1 MNLEI
6 QKRGEFD
13 VIRLPERVMLATA
26 PAVRADLLKHVDSG
40 ASRLV
45 LDLGR
50 LEFAD
55 SSGLSA
61 LLACVTAARRAG
73 GDVVMAAPCARVRAL
88 IELTRLDEAIAVLPS
103 VPDAIEHFTSR
114 AG

>member
-1 MNLEI
+1 MSLEFH
-6 QKRGEFD
+6 KRGEVD

-26 PAVRADLLKHVDSG
+26 AAVRADLLKHVDTG
-40 ASRLV
+40 ANRLV
-45 LDLGR
+45 LDLGQ

-73 GDVVMAAPCARVRAL
+73 GDAVMAAPCARVRAL
-88 IELTRLDEAIAVLPS
+88 IELTRLDEAIAVVSS
-103 VPDAIEHFTSR
+103 VPNAIDHFTSR

>member
-1 MNLEI
+1 MSLEI
-6 QKRGEFD
+6 HKRGDVD

-26 PAVRADLLKHVDSG
+26 PAVRADLLKHVDGG
-40 ASRLV
+40 AHRLV
-45 LDLGR
+45 LDLGQ

-88 IELTRLDEAIAVLPS
+88 IELTRLDEAIDVLAS
-103 VPDAIEHFTSR
+103 VPDAIGHFTSR